1 MDNMPKS
8 NLISTKSEWLLTLK
22 DFEGYLI
29 SERGLSPNTVQSYIS
44 DLRQFVSWASQYKF
58 SFTSSKNREKINTF
72 ILYQQSLDKTNRTI
86 ARMNSSLR
94 HFFLYLNLEG
104 DQSLRPEDVT
114 QIKINPRSLPKY
126 LNEEQVERLLNAP
139 SLDTPRGV
147 RDRAW
152 LELLYASGLRITE
165 LAQLPL
171 NSLFIDEG
179 FLKVMGKGK
188 KERLI
193 PFGDGAELWLRRWLQ
208 QRSFIET
215 KSMSLFVSLK
225 GKPLTRQQFWRLIK
239 KYGSISDI
247 PADRISPH
255 VLRHAFASHLLDHGA
270 DLRSVQS
277 MLGHTN
283 ISTTQ
288 IYTHIHTSRLKKI
301 YHTLHPR
308 SETE

>member
-1 MDNMPKS
+1 MPKS
-8 NLISTKSEWLLTLK
+8 NLISSKSEWLSMLK
-22 DFEGYLI
+22 DFKGYLI
-29 SERGLSPNTVQSYIS
+29 SERGLSANTVQSYIS
-44 DLRQFVSWASQYKF
+44 DLNQFIQWASQHRF
-58 SFTSSKNREKINTF
+58 STASSKNRERINEF

-114 QIKINPRSLPKY
+114 QIKINPRALPKY
-126 LNEEQVERLLNAP
+126 LNEDQVDRLLSAP
-139 SLDTPRGV
+139 SADTPRGI

-152 LELLYASGLRITE
+152 LELLYASGLRISE
-165 LAQLPL
+165 LSHLPL

-193 PFGDGAELWLRRWLQ
+193 PFGDSAELWLRRWLI
-208 QRSFIET
+208 QRSLIET
-215 KSMSLFVSLK
+215 KSSALFISLK
-225 GKPLTRQQFWRLIK
+225 GKTLTRQQFWRLIK
-239 KYGSISDI
+239 KYGAMSDI
-247 PADRISPH
+247 PSDRISPH

-270 DLRSVQS
+270 DLRSVQT

-288 IYTHIHTSRLKKI
+288 IYTHIHTSRLKAI
-301 YHTLHPR
+301 YHSLHPR
-308 SETE
+308 SEPG

>member
-1 MDNMPKS
+1 MPKS
-8 NLISTKSEWLLTLK
+8 NLISTEPEQIVTLK

-29 SERGLSPNTVQSYIS
+29 SERGLSPNTVRSYIL
-44 DLRQFVSWASQYKF
+44 DIGQFLNWVTKNKVSLSAP
-58 SFTSSKNREKINTF
+58 KNREKINQF
-72 ILYQQSLDKTNRTI
+72 ILYQMSLDKTNRTI

-104 DQSLRPEDVT
+104 DQTFRPEDVK

-126 LNEEQVERLLNAP
+126 LNEDQVERLLNAP
-139 SLDTPRGV
+139 AVDTPRGV

-152 LELLYASGLRITE
+152 LELLYASGLRISE

-171 NSLFIDEG
+171 NSLFLNEG
-179 FLKVMGKGK
+179 FIKVMGKGK

-193 PFGDGAELWLRRWLQ
+193 PFGDNAELWLRRWLE
-208 QRSFIET
+208 QRLVIQT
-215 KSMSLFVSLK
+215 KSTILFISLN
-225 GKPLTRQQFWRLIK
+225 GRPLTRQQFWRLIK
-239 KYGSISDI
+239 KYGRNASI
-247 PADRISPH
+247 PFGQISPH

-270 DLRSVQS
+270 DLRSVQN
-277 MLGHTN
+277 MLGHAN

-288 IYTHIHTSRLKKI
+288 IYTHIHTSRLKTI

-308 SETE
+308 SNEE

>member
-1 MDNMPKS
+1 M
-8 NLISTKSEWLLTLK
+8 
-22 DFEGYLI
+22 
-29 SERGLSPNTVQSYIS
+29 
-44 DLRQFVSWASQYKF
+44 
-58 SFTSSKNREKINTF
+58 KNKTIE
-72 ILYQQSLDKTNRTI
+72 LDKLKKDVN
-86 ARMNSSLR
+86 L
-94 HFFLYLNLEG
+94 FLEAL
-104 DQSLRPEDVT
+104 
-114 QIKINPRSLPKY
+114 
-126 LNEEQVERLLNAP
+126 
-139 SLDTPRGV
+139 
-147 RDRAW
+147 
-152 LELLYASGLRITE
+152 
-165 LAQLPL
+165 
-171 NSLFIDEG
+171 
-179 FLKVMGKGK
+179 K
-188 KERLI
+188 KE
-193 PFGDGAELWLRRWLQ
+193 G
-208 QRSFIET
+208 IET

-288 IYTHIHTSRLKKI
+288 IYTHIHTSRLKTI